1 MWLGRRAASRAH
13 TQSGEATHTGTM
25 TSAGTTDGS
34 SAKMYD
40 SLVARHP
47 PLATGGCSTPGLVQG
62 WDAALVVCLAPSVRQ
77 PLHLTSVRYL
87 SVQPD
92 EKHEREAWEI
102 PYMIAAVG
110 TTAILVIGLTYKPK
124 TSIKVC

>member
-1 MWLGRRAASRAH
+1 MVCVWLPGRAGAAAFNLD
-13 TQSGEATHTGTM
+13 A
-25 TSAGTTDGS
+25 
-34 SAKMYD
+34 
-40 SLVARHP
+40 
-47 PLATGGCSTPGLVQG
+47 PLC
-62 WDAALVVCLAPSVRQ
+62 
-77 PLHLTSVRYL
+77 
-87 SVQPD
+87 VQPD

>member
-1 MWLGRRAASRAH
+1 M
-13 TQSGEATHTGTM
+13 M
-25 TSAGTTDGS
+25 
-34 SAKMYD
+34 
-40 SLVARHP
+40 RH
-47 PLATGGCSTPGLVQG
+47 
-62 WDAALVVCLAPSVRQ
+62 
-77 PLHLTSVRYL
+77 L